1 MPLHASRRPAHPGGA
16 SILKTNQLM
25 NVTYTFEKL
34 LSAFVDPKIRGVAS
48 KGGTRSGKTW
58 ATLQMLHLLACN
70 TEKPLVISCVAATF
84 PMVKRGM
91 LRDFKS
97 MVAAEGA
104 WDESR
109 FNKTESTY
117 EYPNGTVLEFF
128 SCDNAGKVHGPARDV
143 LFVNEAQ
150 GIPREIFRQLDIRT
164 RKKVIIDFNPVRK
177 FWGETEF
184 VGDKYITIHSTYK
197 DNPYLTPEQVGA
209 IEKNKGDANW
219 WRVYGEG
226 LTGGVEGNVYPEYEV
241 IEDMPEGTTGGCIG
255 LDFGFVNDPTAI
267 VDVRFFGW
275 DLYVD
280 LLCYET
286 GLLNSHI
293 ADYLTGQGLA
303 KVYTICDSAEQKSI
317 MELQQRKIKAMPCV
331 KGRGSIAAGIAQ
343 VRQFK
348 LHVTKRSVALL
359 DELDN
364 YKFIKDEATD
374 TYTSEPIDAHNHALD
389 ALRYAVDFL
398 IRRYRPK

>member
-1 MPLHASRRPAHPGGA
+1 
-16 SILKTNQLM
+16 M

-34 LSAFVDPKIRGVAS
+34 LAAFVDPRIRGVAS

-58 ATLQMLHLLACN
+58 ATLQMLHLLCAN
-70 TEKPLVISCVAATF
+70 AEKPLIVSCVAATL

-91 LRDFKS
+91 QRDFKQ
-97 MVAAEGA
+97 MLAMEGV
-104 WDESR
+104 WDENA
-109 FNKTESTY
+109 FNKSEGCYT
-117 EYPNGTVLEFF
+117 YPNGCVIEFF
-128 SCDNAGKVHGPARDV
+128 GVDNASKVHGPARDI

-184 VGDKYITIHSTYK
+184 VGDRYVTIHSTYK
-197 DNPYLTPEQVGA
+197 DNPYLTKEQVGA
-209 IEKNKGDANW
+209 IEKNKHDANW

-226 LTGGVEGNVYPEYEV
+226 ETGGVEGNVYPSYEV
-241 IEDMPEGTTGGCIG
+241 IDELPETFTGRCLG

-267 VDVRFFGW
+267 VDIRFEGW

-286 GLLNSHI
+286 GLLNGAI
-293 ADYLTGQGLA
+293 ADYLTGQALNR
-303 KVYTICDSAEQKSI
+303 VVTVCDSAEQKSI
-317 MELQQRKIKAMPCV
+317 VELQQRHIKAIPCV
-331 KGRGSIAAGIAQ
+331 KGRGSISAGIAQ
-343 VRQFK
+343 VSQFK
-348 LHVTKRSVALL
+348 LHVTKRSVKML

-364 YKFIKDEATD
+364 YKWIKDESTD
-374 TYTSEPIDAHNHALD
+374 TYTNEPIDAWNHSLD
-389 ALRYAVDFL
+389 ALRYGVDYL
-398 IRRYRPK
+398 IRKYRPK

>member
-1 MPLHASRRPAHPGGA
+1 
-16 SILKTNQLM
+16 M

-34 LSAFVDPKIRGVAS
+34 LAAFVDPRIRGVAS

-58 ATLQMLHLLACN
+58 ATLQMLHLLCAN
-70 TEKPLVISCVAATF
+70 AEKPLIVSCVAATL

-91 LRDFKS
+91 QRDFKQ
-97 MVAAEGA
+97 MLATEGV
-104 WDESR
+104 WDENA
-109 FNKTESTY
+109 FNKSEGCYT
-117 EYPNGTVLEFF
+117 YPNGCMIEFF
-128 SCDNAGKVHGPARDV
+128 GVDNASKVHGPARDI

-184 VGDKYITIHSTYK
+184 VGDRYVTIHSTYK
-197 DNPYLTPEQVGA
+197 DNPYLTKEQVGA
-209 IEKNKGDANW
+209 IEKNKHDANW

-226 LTGGVEGNVYPEYEV
+226 ETGGVEGNVYPNYEV
-241 IEDMPEGTTGGCIG
+241 IDELPETYTGRCLG

-267 VDVRFFGW
+267 VDIRFEGW
-275 DLYVD
+275 DLYID

-286 GLLNSHI
+286 GLLNSAI
-293 ADYLTGQGLA
+293 ADYLTGQGLNR
-303 KVYTICDSAEQKSI
+303 VVTVCDSAEQKSI
-317 MELQQRKIKAMPCV
+317 VELQQRRIKAIPCV
-331 KGRGSIAAGIAQ
+331 KGRGSISAGIAQ
-343 VRQFK
+343 VSQFK
-348 LHVTKRSVALL
+348 LHITKRSVKML

-374 TYTSEPIDAHNHALD
+374 TYTNEPIDAWNHSLD
-389 ALRYAVDFL
+389 ALRYGVDYL
-398 IRRYRPK
+398 IRKYRPK

>member
-1 MPLHASRRPAHPGGA
+1 
-16 SILKTNQLM
+16 M

-34 LSAFVDPKIRGVAS
+34 LAAFINPRIRGVAS

-58 ATLQMLHLLACN
+58 ATLQMLHILCVN
-70 TEKPLVISCVAATF
+70 SEKPLVISCVAATL

-91 LRDFKS
+91 LRDFKQ
-97 MVAAEGA
+97 MLLTEGV
-104 WDESR
+104 WNEDEN
-109 FNKTESTY
+109 NKTEGTY
-117 EYPNGTVLEFF
+117 SYPNGCMIEFF
-128 SCDNAGKVHGPARDV
+128 GVDNASKVHGSARDI

-184 VGDKYITIHSTYK
+184 VGDRYLTIHSTYK
-197 DNPYLTPEQVGA
+197 DNPYLSEEQVSA
-209 IEKNKGDANW
+209 IEKNMSDANW

-226 LTGGVEGNVYPEYEV
+226 ETGGVEGNVYPEYEV
-241 IEDMPEGTTGGCIG
+241 IEDMPETFTGRCLG

-267 VDVRFFGW
+267 VDIRFQGW

-286 GLLNSHI
+286 GLLNANI
-293 ADYLTGQGLA
+293 AEYLVSNAINRVVT
-303 KVYTICDSAEQKSI
+303 VCDNAEQKSI
-317 MELQQRKIKAMPCV
+317 VELQQKRVKAMPCI
-331 KGRGSIAAGIAQ
+331 KGRGSVAGGIAQ
-343 VRQFK
+343 VKQFK
-348 LHVTKRSVALL
+348 LHITKRSVKLL

-364 YKFIKDEATD
+364 YKWIKDEATD
-374 TYTSEPIDAHNHALD
+374 TYTNEPIDAWNHALD
-389 ALRYAVDFL
+389 AMRYGVDYL
-398 IRRYRPK
+398 IRKYRPK

>member
-1 MPLHASRRPAHPGGA
+1 
-16 SILKTNQLM
+16 M

-34 LSAFVDPKIRGVAS
+34 LAAFVDPRIRGVAS

-58 ATLQMLHLLACN
+58 ATLQMLHLLCSN
-70 TEKPLVISCVAATF
+70 SEKPLIVSCVAATL

-91 LRDFKS
+91 QRDFKQ
-97 MVAAEGA
+97 MLATEGV
-104 WDESR
+104 WDENA
-109 FNKTESTY
+109 FNKSEGCYT
-117 EYPNGTVLEFF
+117 YPNGCMIEFF
-128 SCDNAGKVHGPARDV
+128 GVDNASKVHGPARDI

-184 VGDKYITIHSTYK
+184 VGDRYVTIHSTYK
-197 DNPYLTPEQVGA
+197 DNPYLTKEQVGA
-209 IEKNKGDANW
+209 IEKNKHDANW

-226 LTGGVEGNVYPEYEV
+226 ETGGVEGNVYPNYEV
-241 IEDMPEGTTGGCIG
+241 IDELPETYTGRCLG

-267 VDVRFFGW
+267 VDIRFEGW
-275 DLYVD
+275 DLYID

-286 GLLNSHI
+286 GLLNSAI
-293 ADYLTGQGLA
+293 ADYLTSQGLNR
-303 KVYTICDSAEQKSI
+303 VVTVCDSAEQKSI
-317 MELQQRKIKAMPCV
+317 VELQQRRIKAIPCV
-331 KGRGSIAAGIAQ
+331 KGRGSISAGIAQ
-343 VRQFK
+343 VSQFK
-348 LHVTKRSVALL
+348 LHITKRSVKML

-374 TYTSEPIDAHNHALD
+374 TYTNEPIDAWNHSLD
-389 ALRYAVDFL
+389 ALRYGVDYL
-398 IRRYRPK
+398 IRKYRPK

>member
-1 MPLHASRRPAHPGGA
+1 
-16 SILKTNQLM
+16 M

-34 LSAFVDPKIRGVAS
+34 LAAFVDPKIRGVAS

-58 ATLQMLHLLACN
+58 ATLQMFHILCTN
-70 TEKPLVISCVAATF
+70 SEKPLIISCVAATL

-91 LRDFKS
+91 QRDFKT
-97 MVAAEGA
+97 MLVTEGV
-104 WDESR
+104 WDENA
-109 FNKTESTY
+109 FNKSEGTY
-117 EYPNGTVLEFF
+117 TYPNGCMIEFF
-128 SCDNAGKVHGPARDV
+128 GVDNASKVHGSARDI

-164 RKKVIIDFNPVRK
+164 RKKVVIDFNPVRK

-184 VGDKYITIHSTYK
+184 VGDRYITIRSTYK
-197 DNPYLTPEQVGA
+197 DNPYLTKEQVGA
-209 IEKNKGDANW
+209 IEKNKDDVNW

-226 LTGGVEGNVYPEYEV
+226 ETGGVEGNVYPTYEV
-241 IEDMPEGTTGGCIG
+241 IEDMPETFTGRCLG

-267 VDVRFFGW
+267 VDIRFHGW

-293 ADYLTGQGLA
+293 ADYLTGNMLN
-303 KVYTICDSAEQKSI
+303 KLITVCDNAEQKSI
-317 MELQQRKIKAMPCV
+317 VELQQRRIKAIPCV
-331 KGRGSIAAGIAQ
+331 KGKGSVAGGIAQ
-343 VRQFK
+343 VKQFK
-348 LHVTKRSVALL
+348 LHVTKRSVKLL

-364 YKFIKDEATD
+364 YKWIKDESTD
-374 TYTSEPIDAHNHALD
+374 TYTNEAIDAWNHALD
-389 ALRYAVDFL
+389 ALRYGVDYL

>member
-1 MPLHASRRPAHPGGA
+1 
-16 SILKTNQLM
+16 M

-34 LSAFVDPKIRGVAS
+34 LAAFVDPRIRGVAS

-58 ATLQMLHLLACN
+58 ATLQMLHLLCAN
-70 TEKPLVISCVAATF
+70 AEKPLIVSCVAATL

-91 LRDFKS
+91 QRDFKQ
-97 MVAAEGA
+97 MLATEGV
-104 WDESR
+104 WDENA
-109 FNKTESTY
+109 FNKSEGCYT
-117 EYPNGTVLEFF
+117 YPNGCMIEFF
-128 SCDNAGKVHGPARDV
+128 GVDNASKVHGPARDI

-184 VGDKYITIHSTYK
+184 VGDRYVTIHSTYK
-197 DNPYLTPEQVGA
+197 DNPYLTKEQVGA
-209 IEKNKGDANW
+209 IEKNKHDANW

-226 LTGGVEGNVYPEYEV
+226 ETGGVEGNVYPSYEV
-241 IEDMPEGTTGGCIG
+241 IDELPETFTGRCLG

-267 VDVRFFGW
+267 VDIRFEGW
-275 DLYVD
+275 DLYID

-286 GLLNSHI
+286 GLLNSAI
-293 ADYLTGQGLA
+293 ADYLTSQGLNRI
-303 KVYTICDSAEQKSI
+303 VTVCDSAEQKSI
-317 MELQQRKIKAMPCV
+317 VELQQRRIKAIPCV
-331 KGRGSIAAGIAQ
+331 KGRGSISAGIAQ
-343 VRQFK
+343 VSQFK
-348 LHVTKRSVALL
+348 LHITKRSVKML

-374 TYTSEPIDAHNHALD
+374 TYTNEPIDAWNHSLD
-389 ALRYAVDFL
+389 ALRYGVDYL
-398 IRRYRPK
+398 IRKYRPK

>member
-1 MPLHASRRPAHPGGA
+1 
-16 SILKTNQLM
+16 M

-34 LSAFVDPKIRGVAS
+34 LAAFVDPRIRGVAS

-58 ATLQMLHLLACN
+58 ATLQMLHLLCAN
-70 TEKPLVISCVAATF
+70 AEKPLIVSCVAATL

-91 LRDFKS
+91 QRDFKQ
-97 MVAAEGA
+97 MLATEGV
-104 WDESR
+104 WDENA
-109 FNKTESTY
+109 FNKSEGCYT
-117 EYPNGTVLEFF
+117 YPNGCMIEFF
-128 SCDNAGKVHGPARDV
+128 GVDNASKVHGPARDI

-184 VGDKYITIHSTYK
+184 VGDRYVTIHSTYK
-197 DNPYLTPEQVGA
+197 DNPYLTKEQVGA
-209 IEKNKGDANW
+209 IEKNKHDANW

-226 LTGGVEGNVYPEYEV
+226 ETGGVEGNVYPSYEV
-241 IEDMPEGTTGGCIG
+241 IDELPETFTGRCLG

-267 VDVRFFGW
+267 VDIRFEGW
-275 DLYVD
+275 DLYID

-286 GLLNSHI
+286 GLLNSAI
-293 ADYLTGQGLA
+293 ADYLTSQGLNR
-303 KVYTICDSAEQKSI
+303 VVTVCDSAEQKSI
-317 MELQQRKIKAMPCV
+317 VELQQRRIKAIPCV
-331 KGRGSIAAGIAQ
+331 KGRGSISAGIAQ
-343 VRQFK
+343 VSQFK
-348 LHVTKRSVALL
+348 LHVTKRSVKML

-374 TYTSEPIDAHNHALD
+374 TYTNEPIDAWNHSLD
-389 ALRYAVDFL
+389 ALRYGVDYL
-398 IRRYRPK
+398 IRKYRPK

>member
-1 MPLHASRRPAHPGGA
+1 
-16 SILKTNQLM
+16 M

-34 LSAFVDPKIRGVAS
+34 LAAFVNPKIRGVAS

-58 ATLQMLHLLACN
+58 ATLQMFHILCTN
-70 TEKPLVISCVAATF
+70 SEKPLVISCVAATL

-91 LRDFKS
+91 QRDFKT
-97 MVAAEGA
+97 MLVTEGV
-104 WDESR
+104 WDENA
-109 FNKTESTY
+109 FNKTEGTY
-117 EYPNGTVLEFF
+117 TYPNGCMIEFF
-128 SCDNAGKVHGPARDV
+128 GVDNASKVHGSARDI

-164 RKKVIIDFNPVRK
+164 RKKVVIDFNPVRK

-184 VGDKYITIHSTYK
+184 VGDRYITIRSTYK
-197 DNPYLTPEQVGA
+197 DNPYLTKEQVGA
-209 IEKNKGDANW
+209 IEKNRNDANW

-226 LTGGVEGNVYPEYEV
+226 ETGGVEGNVYPEYEV
-241 IEDMPEGTTGGCIG
+241 IEDMPETYTGRCLG

-267 VDVRFFGW
+267 VDIRFHGW

-293 ADYLTGQGLA
+293 ADYLTGNGLN
-303 KVYTICDSAEQKSI
+303 KLITVCDNAEQKSI
-317 MELQQRKIKAMPCV
+317 VELQQRRIKAIPCV
-331 KGRGSIAAGIAQ
+331 KGKGSVAGGIAQ
-343 VRQFK
+343 VKQFK
-348 LHVTKRSVALL
+348 LHVTKRSVKLL

-364 YKFIKDEATD
+364 YKWIKDESTD
-374 TYTSEPIDAHNHALD
+374 TYTNEAIDAWNHALD
-389 ALRYAVDFL
+389 ALRYGVDYL